1 MLVDKTEILKLED
14 AKTVACPAPA
24 KKAVATKKAPAKKA
38 AAKKAVAEE
47 IKKEAVKKAVKKAVA
62 KKAVEEPAWVS
73 MAMTNQPAEFY
84 KKCANCLVC
93 NGAVSCKFEKK

>member
-38 AAKKAVAEE
+38 A
-47 IKKEAVKKAVKKAVA
+47 VKKVLRQVHQRESWILSK
-62 KKAVEEPAWVS
+62 EQENP
-73 MAMTNQPAEFY
+73 
-84 KKCANCLVC
+84 
-93 NGAVSCKFEKK
+93 